1 MQSHPPTPDAIN
13 PPSPWLE
20 RWLDQLTRPFM
31 PLALLI
37 VGLLFLQWPLRDWV
51 GAGSSQAN
59 DLAQALFALYV
70 AVALRHAARRD
81 AHLVS
86 RPDLAHAGGGWL
98 RTLRSVGAPLAVL
111 PWALFVCWQ
120 GTPMAVRSVRGLES
134 FPETANTGYF
144 VVKAALLV
152 LAGLVALQALV
163 DLWRAVRAAVAA
175 HDAQRNEGAA
185 P

>member
-1 MQSHPPTPDAIN
+1 MHTPSPPSDAAN
-13 PPSPWLE
+13 APSPWLE
-20 RWLDQLTRPFM
+20 RWLDRLTRLFM

-37 VGLLFLQWPLRDWV
+37 VVLLFLQWPLRDWV
-51 GAGSSQAN
+51 GAGSAQAN

-86 RPDLAHAGGGWL
+86 RPDLTHAGGRWL

-175 HDAQRNEGAA
+175 HDAQGNEGAA

>member
-1 MQSHPPTPDAIN
+1 MHPPFTPSDARN
-13 PPSPWLE
+13 APSPWLE
-20 RWLDQLTRPFM
+20 RWLDRLTRLFM
-31 PLALLI
+31 PLALPI
-37 VGLLFLQWPLRDWV
+37 VLLLFLQWPLRDWI

-86 RPDLAHAGGGWL
+86 RPDLTHAGGRTV
-98 RTLRSVGAPLAVL
+98 RTLRRMGAALAVL

-120 GTPMAVRSVRGLES
+120 GAPMVVRSVRGLES

-152 LAGLVALQALV
+152 LAGLLALQAV
-163 DLWRAVRAAVAA
+163 IDLWRAVRAAAT
-175 HDAQRNEGAA
+175 RTEGTA